1 MLHIYKHKDNEYLI
15 CFVFL
20 SSGDRKARGR
30 GLRTE
35 AEIAEEL
42 ERSEDE
48 DSLLSAAGS
57 LDQLAAW
64 IGQDMQE
71 GKVYAVFRSRKPAE
85 PVSPLKRSY
94 YLM

>member
-1 MLHIYKHKDNEYLI
+1 ML
-15 CFVFL
+15 FFL
-20 SSGDRKARGR
+20 SSGDVRVRRR

-71 GKVYAVFRSRKPAE
+71 GKVYATFRSRKPAE

>member
-1 MLHIYKHKDNEYLI
+1 ML
-15 CFVFL
+15 FFL
-20 SSGDRKARGR
+20 SSGDVRVRRR

-71 GKVYAVFRSRKPAE
+71 GKVHAVLRSRKRAE
-85 PVSPLKRSY
+85 PVLFFKKRSY
-94 YLM
+94 YFLAYF